1 MSDETFFHRWSRLKQ
16 ATAAAP
22 ASAEPASSTAPVAAE
37 SRAEQAA
44 VPMPTMADV
53 ALLGPDAD
61 YAPFMVKAVDRAVQR
76 SALKKLFAD
85 PCFNVM
91 DRLDIY
97 IDDYNIA
104 SPMSA
109 AMLSGLQHA
118 GELLARGVELE
129 ARLAAAAALP
139 PSDETNV

>member
-1 MSDETFFHRWSRLKQ
+1 
-16 ATAAAP
+16 
-22 ASAEPASSTAPVAAE
+22 
-37 SRAEQAA
+37 
-44 VPMPTMADV
+44 MADV

-76 SALKKLFAD
+76 SALKKLFSD

-104 SPMSA
+104 SPVSA
-109 AMLSGLQHA
+109 TMLSGLQHA
-118 GELLARGVELE
+118 SELLARGVELE
-129 ARLAAAAALP
+129 ARLTAVVAPP
-139 PSDETNV
+139 PSDETSA

>member
-1 MSDETFFHRWSRLKQ
+1 MSDDTFFQRWSRLKR
-16 ATAAAP
+16 AEVKAHAAE
-22 ASAEPASSTAPVAAE
+22 SPASSALPVAAE
-37 SRAEQAA
+37 NDMDQVA
-44 VPMPTMADV
+44 VPVPTMVDV

-76 SALKKLFAD
+76 SALKKLFAE

-104 SPMSA
+104 SPVSA
-109 AMLSGLQHA
+109 SMLSGLQHA
-118 GELLARGVELE
+118 SELLARGLELE

-139 PSDETNV
+139 PSDETSA